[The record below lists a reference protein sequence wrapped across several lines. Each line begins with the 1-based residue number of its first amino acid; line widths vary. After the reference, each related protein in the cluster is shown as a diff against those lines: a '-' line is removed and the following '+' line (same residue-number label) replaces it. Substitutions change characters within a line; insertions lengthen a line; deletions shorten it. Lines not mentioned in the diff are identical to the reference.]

1 MDAGLR
7 NEHAS
12 VILNNVVKLH
22 ITRKEEETMTQ
33 KKFSTKYLVEMALL
47 VAIILIM
54 AFTPIGYIRTAG
66 LEITLIVVPVAVGA
80 VTLGPAAGA
89 ILGGVFGVTSFI
101 QCFGMSPF
109 GAALLGINGFLT
121 FLVCVP
127 TRILMGWLTGL
138 IYKGLRKTKLPSGAS
153 VTISNLCCPLLNTTF
168 FMGMLVIGFYNTEYI
183 QSFVSALGAKNAL
196 LFILAFV
203 GVNGL
208 VEAIV
213 CFVVGTAISAALK
226 KALKYRDFA
235 LKNKNP
241 CSACEFQA
249 KQGISIWGIKLL
261 FFSV

>member
-1 MDAGLR
+1 
-7 NEHAS
+7 
-12 VILNNVVKLH
+12 
-22 ITRKEEETMTQ
+22 MTQ

-89 ILGGVFGVTSFI
+89 ILGGVFGITSFI

-138 IYKGLRKTKLPSGAS
+138 IYKGLRKTKLPSGVS

-168 FMGMLVIGFYNTEYI
+168 FMGMLTEYI

-208 VEAIV
+208 IEAIV
-213 CFVVGTAISAALK
+213 CFIVGTAISAALK
-226 KALKYRDFA
+226 KALKY
-235 LKNKNP
+235 N
-241 CSACEFQA
+241 
-249 KQGISIWGIKLL
+249 
-261 FFSV
+261 